1 MTKGQVQTLVPMGT
15 CPCIVQ
21 VLDLVAPERPLD
33 EMHAKVK
40 VIFFHSRRIPSLP
53 LTSLWLEQ

>member
-40 VIFFHSRRIPSLP
+40 VIFSTPEEFL
-53 LTSLWLEQ
+53 LCL